1 MGAVHSGTAVAH
13 ADGSNNISGPIATIV
28 LIAVVAN
35 LVIMAVLVVSVIR
48 RRRADERLKNR
59 SAATT
64 IGVDMPPE
72 NGPRVDTANHIA
84 ATIGASATTVGP
96 VLVPDPAGP
105 DDDEAATGEYPSAQS
120 GIPEAGPGQ
129 TGETEPAAIDGE
141 GPSGTDG
148 TDMDEGRHDYGADAI
163 DDGGLVRPHR
173 FTLPPAD
180 EPGGAFAAY
189 IANGGHSDHPDAQ
202 VGDDEHHESN
212 GMLTDEATGVDNTRA
227 WARSLTEE
235 AARSAR
241 YGRPVTVVIA
251 EIDGLDRLTERFGP
265 DASDR
270 LIPPVADALRRN
282 ARAADHV
289 ARLSGPRFGV
299 LLTETDEV
307 RAVNYVERV
316 RAACDRW
323 LEAGAVAVRL
333 SIGWASP
340 PAGGDLAAAVH
351 EAEERMYRE
360 QRRSAP
366 WRQEPSIHPAPAS
379 ES

>member
-1 MGAVHSGTAVAH
+1 
-13 ADGSNNISGPIATIV
+13 V

-35 LVIMAVLVVSVIR
+35 LVIMALLVVSVVR
-48 RRRADERLKNR
+48 QRRADERSRNR
-59 SAATT
+59 SAAAPT
-64 IGVDMPPE
+64 GGGMASADEPLVAGE
-72 NGPRVDTANHIA
+72 HIA
-84 ATIGASATTVGP
+84 AANGAAATTIGP
-96 VLVPDPAGP
+96 VLVPDLP
-105 DDDEAATGEYPSAQS
+105 DAEEDDEAAIDDHSSAHE
-120 GIPEAGPGQ
+120 GVPETGPGQ
-129 TGETEPAAIDGE
+129 AGPTEPATIDGE

-148 TDMDEGRHDYGADAI
+148 TDMDDSRHDYGADAT

-180 EPGGAFAAY
+180 DQQGAFATY
-189 IANGGHSDHPDAQ
+189 LANGGQPDGP
-202 VGDDEHHESN
+202 VGSAEDDRRHTSN
-212 GMLTDEATGVDNTRA
+212 GVLTDEATGVDNTRA

-251 EIDGLDRLTERFGP
+251 EIDGLDRLTERFGTE
-265 DASDR
+265 ASDR

-307 RAVNYVERV
+307 RAINYVERV

-333 SIGWASP
+333 SMGWASP

-366 WRQEPSIHPAPAS
+366 WHQEASVQPGPAS
-379 ES
+379 ET

>member
-1 MGAVHSGTAVAH
+1 VRAVHSGTADAH

-35 LVIMAVLVVSVIR
+35 LVIMAVLVGSVIR

-59 SAATT
+59 SAAATT
-64 IGVDMPPE
+64 SVGVPPAD
-72 NGPRVDTANHIA
+72 GQRVDTANHIA

-96 VLVPDPAGP
+96 VLVLDPTGP
-105 DDDEAATGEYPSAQS
+105 DEDEAVTGEHSSAHNT
-120 GIPEAGPGQ
+120 IPETGPGQ
-129 TGETEPAAIDGE
+129 TGATAPAAIGGE

-148 TDMDEGRHDYGADAI
+148 TDMDEGKHDYRADAI

-189 IANGGHSDHPDAQ
+189 IANGGHSDHPDSAM
-202 VGDDEHHESN
+202 GDDDRHESN
-212 GMLTDEATGVDNTRA
+212 GMLTDEATGMDNTRA

-251 EIDGLDRLTERFGP
+251 EIDGLDRLSERFGP

-307 RAVNYVERV
+307 RAINYVERV

-340 PAGGDLAAAVH
+340 PAGGDLASAVH

-360 QRRSAP
+360 QRRTAP
-366 WRQEPSIHPAPAS
+366 WRQEPSVHPPAAS
-379 ES
+379 ET